1 MIEIGI
7 FILSGFIFFKYA
19 KEHSL
24 VAWLWAFVPVAA
36 YYTGMLVF
44 AFLVKAFAPQ
54 LMNERSLLTAIA
66 LFFEAIFIGLAY
78 LLMMKVA
85 KNKAKELNESK
96 ETILD
101 K

>member
-1 MIEIGI
+1 MTEIGI
-7 FILSGFIFFKYA
+7 FIVCGFFFFKYA
-19 KEHSL
+19 KNHSL
-24 VAWLWAFVPVAA
+24 VSWLWAFVPVAA

-44 AFLVKAFAPQ
+44 AFLVRSFAPQ
-54 LMNERSLLTAIA
+54 LISDRSLITSLA

-85 KNKAKELNESK
+85 KNKAKDLATSEQN
-96 ETILD
+96 ILD